1 MQRGRYHPR
10 LSPDPATA
18 MPDPQAPTE
27 APPRVAV
34 IGGGPAG
41 LMAAEVLSLAGVAV
55 DVFERMP
62 TPGRKLLMAGRG
74 GLNITHAEPAPAF
87 IERYSAGRDALAPLI
102 ERFDATAI
110 RNWAA
115 GLGIDTFAG
124 SSGKVF
130 PVGMKAAP
138 LLRAWLQ
145 RLRGANVQLHTRHR
159 WTGWDDN
166 GQLLFDTPA
175 GQITHHADATI
186 LALGGGSWAR
196 LGSDGQW
203 TGALTHRGIDIAPL
217 APSNCGFEIDW
228 SAHFRERF
236 AGAPLKTVSLRFTDA
251 AGQTHERHG
260 ECLVTAAGLQGP
272 LIYALSA
279 PLRDTLANGP
289 VNITLDLLPDRS
301 ETQLCTALAAP
312 RGRRSLSNHLQ
323 RSAGLK
329 GVKAGL
335 LREVLSADQ
344 LDDPA
349 RIAATLKALPLRV
362 LRTRPIDEAIS
373 TAGGVRFAGLDD
385 ALMLTEHPGIF
396 CAGEMLDWDAPTGG
410 YLLTACLAT
419 GRAAGAGALHWLRT
433 KGFVTRS

>member
-1 MQRGRYHPR
+1 MPEPHP
-10 LSPDPATA
+10 SA
-18 MPDPQAPTE
+18 E

-41 LMAAEVLSLAGVAV
+41 LMAAEILSLAGAAV

-87 IERYSAGRDALAPLI
+87 LERYSTGRDALAPLI

-115 GLGIDTFAG
+115 GLGIDTFIG

-145 RLRGANVQLHTRHR
+145 RLRGASVQLHTRHR
-159 WTGWDDN
+159 WTGWDDD
-166 GQLLFDTPA
+166 GQLLFDTPT
-175 GQITHHADATI
+175 GPITHRADATI

-196 LGSDGQW
+196 LGSDGLW
-203 TGALTHRGIDIAPL
+203 TNALAHRGINIAPL
-217 APSNCGFEIDW
+217 APSNCGFELDW

-236 AGAPLKTVSLRFTDA
+236 AGTPLKTVTLRFTDA
-251 AGQTHERHG
+251 TGHMHERHG

-279 PLRDTLANGP
+279 PLRDALASGP
-289 VNITLDLLPDRS
+289 VAITLDLLPDRS
-301 ETQLCTALAAP
+301 EAQLRTALAAP

-323 RSAGLK
+323 RSVGLK

-335 LREVLSADQ
+335 LREALAAGQ

-349 RIAATLKALPLRV
+349 RVAATLKALPQHV

-373 TAGGVRFAGLDD
+373 TAGGVRFAELDD
-385 ALMLTEHPGIF
+385 TLMLSAHPGIF

-419 GRAAGAGALHWLRT
+419 GRAAGAGALRWLNT
-433 KGFVTRS
+433 KGAVTRT

>member
-1 MQRGRYHPR
+1 MPVPHPF
-10 LSPDPATA
+10 
-18 MPDPQAPTE
+18 TE
-27 APPRVAV
+27 ASPRAAV

-41 LMAAEVLSLAGVAV
+41 LMAAETLAQAGIAV

-74 GLNITHAEPAPAF
+74 GLNLTHAEPASAF
-87 IERYSAGRDALAPLI
+87 LDRFSAGRENLAPFI
-102 ERFDATAI
+102 ADFGADAI
-110 RNWAA
+110 RAWAA
-115 GLGIDTFAG
+115 GLGIDTFIG

-130 PVGMKAAP
+130 PIGMKAAP

-145 RLRGANVQLHTRHR
+145 RLRAAGVRLHPRHR
-159 WTGWDDN
+159 WTGWGED
-166 GQLLFDTPA
+166 GSLHFDTPT
-175 GQITHHADATI
+175 GPTRYRADATI

-196 LGSDGQW
+196 LGSDGRW
-203 TGALTHRGIDIAPL
+203 TEALSLAGIDIAPL
-217 APSNCGFEIDW
+217 APSNCGFELAW

-236 AGAPLKTVSLRFTDA
+236 AGEPLKTVALRFTDT
-251 AGQTHERHG
+251 AGHMHHRQG

-279 PLRDTLANGP
+279 ALRNALADGP
-289 VNITLDLLPDRS
+289 VGITLDLLPDHS
-301 ETQLCTALAAP
+301 EAQLRQALAAP

-323 RSAGLK
+323 RSVGLK

-335 LREVLSADQ
+335 LREVLTAES
-344 LDDPA
+344 LDNPT
-349 RIAATLKALPLRV
+349 RIAATLKALPLQV
-362 LRTRPIDEAIS
+362 LKPRPIDEAIS
-373 TAGGVRFAGLDD
+373 TAGGVRFAGLDE

-419 GRAAGAGALHWLRT
+419 GRAAGAGALRWLE
-433 KGFVTRS
+433 SND